1 MIKLTNEEIINN
13 INNNQLDKLLFEMK
27 PCSLCS
33 NTCVEGNIDIKCP
46 FDSMVENLIKKEKR

>member
-1 MIKLTNEEIINN
+1 MDKLTNEEIINN

-33 NTCVEGNIDIKCP
+33 NTCVEGNTDIKCP
-46 FDSMVENLIKKEKR
+46 FDSMVENLIKKEKG

>member
-1 MIKLTNEEIINN
+1 MSKLTNEEIIDN

-33 NTCVEGNIDIKCP
+33 NTCVEGNTDIKCP
-46 FDSMVENLIKKEKR
+46 FDSMVENLIKK